1 MHSKCVPRLVSGES
15 MAIRANTRVRIR
27 QATPPE
33 SYLGK
38 WKSRA
43 NDRLKRL
50 EESLAKPAEQGK
62 TTSRREWLERMTKLS
77 QSRIE
82 WLEARLE
89 HSRALQQVLRRSM
102 ERMDQ
107 EPRPPS
113 PSPSPSPSA
122 APAEQAPEQPRK
134 RDRGPS

>member
-1 MHSKCVPRLVSGES
+1 

-33 SYLGK
+33 NYLGK
-38 WKSRA
+38 WKLRA
-43 NDRLKRL
+43 KDRLQRL
-50 EESLAKPAEQGK
+50 EESLAKPADQSK
-62 TTSRREWLERMTKLS
+62 TTARREWLERMTRLA

-89 HSRALQQVLRRSM
+89 HTRALQQVLRRST
-102 ERMDQ
+102 ERMEQ

-113 PSPSPSPSA
+113 GAST
-122 APAEQAPEQPRK
+122 EQQPPEPPRK
-134 RDRGPS
+134 RDRGAS